1 VIARQCGAVGIFER
15 QKSAIPA
22 GDFRRT
28 MLYKVAVMLAVTSL
42 AALAL
47 HLVSEPRDE
56 AALEAEVAGQLD
68 ALREHLFGR

>member
-1 VIARQCGAVGIFER
+1 
-15 QKSAIPA
+15 
-22 GDFRRT
+22 

-47 HLVSEPRDE
+47 RLVSEPRDE